1 MFKFYKLLD
10 IWLTNSYLPMIEWI
24 ISKIRT
30 YILQVGTFC
39 LKDFFS
45 NSFLRTFY
53 FKNFASTSFLRSF
66 YLKDFSSNSFLR
78 TSNFKVESF
87 FLKTKGFFSRKIALT
102 LEFFLLTL
110 KLEVPTFNYFL
121 PSLKIIHLFLSK
133 NGSTL
138 KLIEKFSTKHSFL

>member
-10 IWLTNSYLPMIEWI
+10 IWLKNSYSPMIEWI

-30 YILQVGTFC
+30 NILQVETFW

-66 YLKDFSSNSFLR
+66 YLEDFSSNSFLR

-110 KLEVPTFNYFL
+110 KLEVPTFNYFHS
-121 PSLKIIHLFLSK
+121 SLKIIHLFLSK

-138 KLIEKFSTKHSFL
+138 KLSEKFSTKHSFL